1 MAARASSRARSRLTI
16 GRLSSHSCATPSSSA
31 LLCILTSCVF
41 VCRQGHGLSYTSF
54 NLSIASTSPALELL
68 QDRASPRTLS
78 PIETMNISVTVANT
92 GAHDGRTTVAV
103 YFSKP
108 LSKFVRYHKMLGAF
122 AKTPVIKAGAS
133 ATVALTL
140 PMSKLSAY
148 DLKTKAQKVEAGVY
162 LLTVG
167 QDSEEE
173 AGSMSI
179 TVAE

>member
-1 MAARASSRARSRLTI
+1 MFAS
-16 GRLSSHSCATPSSSA
+16 
-31 LLCILTSCVF
+31 
-41 VCRQGHGLSYTSF
+41 QGHGLSYTSF
-54 NLSIASTSPALELL
+54 NLSLASSSPALELL

-78 PIETMNISVTVANT
+78 PTETMNISVTVANT

-133 ATVALTL
+133 AAVALAL

-148 DLKTKAQKVEAGVY
+148 DLKTKEQKVEAGVY

>member
-1 MAARASSRARSRLTI
+1 
-16 GRLSSHSCATPSSSA
+16 
-31 LLCILTSCVF
+31 
-41 VCRQGHGLSYTSF
+41 
-54 NLSIASTSPALELL
+54 
-68 QDRASPRTLS
+68 
-78 PIETMNISVTVANT
+78 
-92 GAHDGRTTVAV
+92 
-103 YFSKP
+103 
-108 LSKFVRYHKMLGAF
+108 MLGAF